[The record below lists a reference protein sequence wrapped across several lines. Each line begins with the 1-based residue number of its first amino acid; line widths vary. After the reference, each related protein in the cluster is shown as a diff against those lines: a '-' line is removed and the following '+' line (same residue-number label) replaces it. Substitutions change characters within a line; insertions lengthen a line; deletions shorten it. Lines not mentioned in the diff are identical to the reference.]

1 MTKKAIDPG
10 YVHLVKKEID
20 WYTKYEGMVGK
31 EGKLVTPHVYS
42 FNEDSFTMDYL
53 ATYKP
58 LHLVLDNLE
67 RNSDIMKIKKLYNQN
82 GVREALSNILFR
94 VGSANA
100 TIVELR
106 DAVDTAET
114 EAQLLAHLARL
125 HLGTDFVLDR
135 SKVEVV
141 DGQRNVTWVRLVST
155 DYCGNRH
162 YLECVKA

>member
-1 MTKKAIDPG
+1 
-10 YVHLVKKEID
+10 
-20 WYTKYEGMVGK
+20 
-31 EGKLVTPHVYS
+31 
-42 FNEDSFTMDYL
+42 
-53 ATYKP
+53 
-58 LHLVLDNLE
+58 
-67 RNSDIMKIKKLYNQN
+67 MKIKKLYNQN